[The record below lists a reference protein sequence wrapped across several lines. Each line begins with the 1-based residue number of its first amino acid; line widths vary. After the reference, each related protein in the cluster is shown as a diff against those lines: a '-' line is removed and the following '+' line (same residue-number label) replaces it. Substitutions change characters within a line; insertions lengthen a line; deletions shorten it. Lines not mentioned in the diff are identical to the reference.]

1 MLLLTEIP
9 HSENIQVVQKHS
21 IGQDL
26 NDKGYDFKDFI
37 TDCFPKMTAGIDR
50 RREWQRAWLI
60 TYLNINCVDAIVMQQ
75 AVGNE
80 SG

>member
-50 RREWQRAWLI
+50 RRE
-60 TYLNINCVDAIVMQQ
+60 
-75 AVGNE
+75 
-80 SG
+80 